1 MATKIATEEKL
12 GFAHLK
18 KNRENGIRIERNQR
32 TLWFRDQQI
41 ATGVLPGRIDPYT
54 YFYELRF
61 LDDFPEITEWAFGS
75 AWTQQVMIEKPK
87 ASQGELL
94 GKFFFASE
102 DDQGIYIIEQGHE
115 PAKKFTPIVQTP
127 LPGLFNH
134 PLNIPLR
141 IVIAQMLI
149 AALDDDMPY
158 DQWIPVTS
166 LVRRKD
172 VADLFVTDMVS
183 AYGFQIKALGNDL
196 CQALCDL
203 QNIQQGK

>member
-1 MATKIATEEKL
+1 M
-12 GFAHLK
+12 
-18 KNRENGIRIERNQR
+18 
-32 TLWFRDQQI
+32 
-41 ATGVLPGRIDPYT
+41 
-54 YFYELRF
+54 
-61 LDDFPEITEWAFGS
+61 
-75 AWTQQVMIEKPK
+75 
-87 ASQGELL
+87 L

-102 DDQGIYIIEQGHE
+102 DDRGIYIIEPGHD

-127 LPGLFNH
+127 LPNLFNH

-158 DQWIPVTS
+158 DQWIPITS
-166 LVRRKD
+166 LVRRED

-196 CQALCDL
+196 RQALCDL
-203 QNIQQGK
+203 QNIQQGT